1 MSRRL
6 RSESARAARAAV
18 ERDQRARILDATLS
32 IASVAGYGEMSIAA
46 ILGLAGVQRR
56 TFNAMFRGKEHAFLA
71 AYGTLVR
78 ELTLR
83 IARADDPAAD
93 PSVRVAR
100 CVATTVD
107 YLRADPVR
115 AEILL
120 LEVHAVGPSAVALL
134 QALVDRFV
142 DGATALLAEPG
153 VDDGLPA
160 RLRAELGVGAMHD
173 VLRAAV
179 FRGELDRLPTLAP
192 QLARTAFPALAA
204 PALAAPAPVSP
215 TR

>member
-32 IASVAGYGEMSIAA
+32 IASVAGYAEMSIAA

-56 TFNAMFRGKEHAFLA
+56 TFNAMFRGKEDAFLA

-78 ELTLR
+78 ELTFR
-83 IARADDPAAD
+83 IARSDDPDTD
-93 PSVRVAR
+93 PPVRVAR
-100 CVATTVD
+100 CVATTID

-153 VDDGLPA
+153 VDDDLPA
-160 RLRAELGVGAMHD
+160 RLRAELGVGAVHD

-179 FRGELDRLPTLAP
+179 FRGELDRLPALAP

-204 PALAAPAPVSP
+204 PAFAAPAPVSP